1 MHAPG
6 LQPRQ
11 RDPRWASLILTASA
25 IMAGVS
31 ALTGERAMAAAPET
45 LKLATWNL
53 EWFLTPETFHD
64 LKGHCTRDDA
74 AHRHDPRSIPCDVA
88 ANLERSASD
97 IGAVASYARRL
108 DADVIALEEVDGEG
122 AARQLFA
129 KYDFCFTG
137 GRVIQNTGFAIR
149 RGLPHRCGPD
159 VTGLSLGDEL
169 RRGATV
175 TLYPGTRHELQL
187 LAVHLKSGCPHQ
199 RLDSRAHAC
208 ERLAQ
213 QLPTLRAWVRAQRAG
228 GHRFAILGDFNR
240 DLLAEH
246 GAGVWAQLSDDAAD
260 PGMVNT
266 AAGEAFRNCYVGQTH
281 TGYIDY
287 ILLGSTLAPS
297 LVRGSFE
304 RLTYSAADAWRTKLS
319 DHCPVAVRL
328 RLD

>member
-1 MHAPG
+1 MSAPRPQTAKPG
-6 LQPRQ
+6 
-11 RDPRWASLILTASA
+11 PRWAGLGLAGIAILAGASILA
-25 IMAGVS
+25 AVQ
-31 ALTGERAMAAAPET
+31 AAVAAPET

-53 EWFLTPETFHD
+53 EWFLTPETFHE
-64 LKGHCTRDDA
+64 LKGHCTRDDET
-74 AHRHDPRSIPCDVA
+74 HRHDPRSIPCDVA
-88 ANLERSASD
+88 AHLERSASD

-108 DADVIALEEVDGEG
+108 DADVVALEEVDGEG

-129 KYDFCFTG
+129 RYDFCFTG

-149 RGLPHRCGPD
+149 HGLPHRCGPD
-159 VTGLSLGDEL
+159 VLGLSLGDEL

-213 QLPTLRAWVRAQRAG
+213 QLPTLRDWVRAQRAG
-228 GHRFAILGDFNR
+228 RHRFAILGDFNR

-246 GAGVWAQLSDDAAD
+246 SAGVWAQLSDDAAD

-266 AAGEAFRNCYVGQTH
+266 AAGEAFRNCYIGQTH

-304 RLTYSAADAWRTKLS
+304 RLTYSAADAWHTKLS

>member
-1 MHAPG
+1 MSAPRPQSG
-6 LQPRQ
+6 KPGS
-11 RDPRWASLILTASA
+11 RWASLVLAGTGILAGASLLA
-25 IMAGVS
+25 AVQP
-31 ALTGERAMAAAPET
+31 AAAAPET

-53 EWFLTPETFHD
+53 EWFLTPETFHE
-64 LKGHCTRDDA
+64 LKGHCTRDDE

-88 ANLERSASD
+88 AHLERSASD

-108 DADVIALEEVDGEG
+108 DADVVALEEVDGEA

-159 VTGLSLGDEL
+159 VLGLSLGDEL

-213 QLPTLRAWVRAQRAG
+213 QLPTLRAWVQAQRES

-240 DLLAEH
+240 DLQAER
-246 GAGVWAQLSDDAAD
+246 GAGVWAQLSDEAAD

-266 AAGEAFRNCYVGQTH
+266 AAGEAFRNCYIGQTH

-287 ILLGSTLAPS
+287 ILLGATLAPR

-304 RLTYSAADAWRTKLS
+304 RLTYSAADAWHTKLS

>member
-1 MHAPG
+1 MSAPRPEPG
-6 LQPRQ
+6 KPG
-11 RDPRWASLILTASA
+11 PRWASLV
-25 IMAGVS
+25 MAGTAILAGASILAAAQPV
-31 ALTGERAMAAAPET
+31 AAAPET
-45 LKLATWNL
+45 VKLATWNL
-53 EWFLTPETFHD
+53 EWFLTPQTFHD
-64 LKGHCTRDDA
+64 LKGHCTRDDE

-88 ANLERSASD
+88 AHLERSASD

-108 DADVIALEEVDGEG
+108 DADVVALEEVDGEG

-129 KYDFCFTG
+129 KYDFCFSG
-137 GRVIQNTGFAIR
+137 GHMIQNTGFAIR
-149 RGLPHRCGPD
+149 HGLPHRCGPD
-159 VTGLSLGDEL
+159 VLGLSLGGEL

-187 LAVHLKSGCPHQ
+187 LAVHLKSGCPRQ

-213 QLPTLRAWVRAQRAG
+213 QLPTLRAWVRAQRQG
-228 GHRFAILGDFNR
+228 GHRYAILGDFNR
-240 DLLAEH
+240 DLLAER
-246 GAGVWAQLSDDAAD
+246 GAGVWARLSDDAAD

-266 AAGEAFRNCYVGQTH
+266 AAGEPFRNCYIGQTH

-304 RLTYSAADAWRTKLS
+304 RLTYSATDAWRTKLS

>member
-1 MHAPG
+1 MSAPRPQLG
-6 LQPRQ
+6 NPG
-11 RDPRWASLILTASA
+11 PRWAGLVLAGSLTLAGASLL
-25 IMAGVS
+25 AG
-31 ALTGERAMAAAPET
+31 ARTAAAASNT
-45 LKLATWNL
+45 IKLATWNL

-64 LKGHCTRDDA
+64 LKGHCTRNDDA
-74 AHRHDPRSIPCDVA
+74 HRRDPRSIPCDVA

-108 DADVIALEEVDGEG
+108 DADVVALEEVDGEA

-159 VTGLSLGDEL
+159 VMGLSLGDEL

-213 QLPTLRAWVRAQRAG
+213 QLPTLRAWVRAQRAS

-240 DLLAEH
+240 DLLAER

-266 AAGEAFRNCYVGQTH
+266 AAGEPFRNCYIGQTH

-304 RLTYSAADAWRTKLS
+304 RLTYSAADAWHTKLS